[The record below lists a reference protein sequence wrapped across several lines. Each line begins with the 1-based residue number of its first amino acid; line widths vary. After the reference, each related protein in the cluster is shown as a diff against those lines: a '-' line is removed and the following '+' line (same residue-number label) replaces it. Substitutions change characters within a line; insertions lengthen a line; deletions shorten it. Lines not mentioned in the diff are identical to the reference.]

1 MYRRLT
7 LIGVVLVLGW
17 GLWASSSFQTVAAG
31 VAVFL
36 FGMIYLEEGFTAFT
50 GGALERVL
58 ARSTSTLPRSM
69 RFGFISTTLMQSS
82 SLVSVL
88 TISFLSA
95 GLLGLRE
102 GVGIIFG
109 ANIGTTTG
117 AWLMAAFG
125 MKVKISAYAM
135 PMLVFG
141 LLFVLQKSKQLKGLG
156 NILAGIGFLFLGIH
170 FMKEGFET
178 AQSALDLAQFAL
190 PGLAGLAVFSL
201 MGVIGTVVMQSSHA
215 TLMLIIA
222 ALATGQI
229 TYDNALALAIGAN
242 VGTTIT
248 AVLGSLSANAEGK
261 RLAAAHLI
269 FNVATGLVAV
279 LGLPGFRIAVDSV
292 SAAVG
297 IAADDWTLKLA
308 VFHTLFNVAGVVLL
322 TPFVGK
328 MVSVLENR
336 FEGKSALRVS
346 SSRYLNEAALALPG
360 TALNVLT
367 KEAEH
372 LFDNAFELLAHSVGL
387 HRADILSEANL
398 EEMLDFDPKVL
409 HEDVRDGYYRRVKTI
424 YNDIIDF
431 AARAQERM
439 NSEQLEQVYSLR
451 IVCRNVA
458 HAVKA
463 MTIMAENIKG
473 YAVSD
478 NEAIK
483 AEYRSLRLHIARL
496 LRRLYAIRT
505 IEDGPSQLM
514 AFVRM
519 QERITSRDLLAD
531 DKLDQLVREQAIT
544 SVMATSLM
552 NDSVHANVVTKLLL
566 EAGERLFVA
575 RGTPLGELTGELLTS
590 EEPRDTYDETLNRGV
605 DTGTFLALGGGSLT
619 GEMRRIERGS
629 SGQEEEDRS
638 DR

>member
-36 FGMIYLEEGFTAFT
+36 FGMIYLEEGFSAFT

-69 RFGFISTTLMQSS
+69 TFGFLSTTLMQSS

-88 TISFLSA
+88 AISFLSA

-102 GVGIIFG
+102 GIGIIFG

-117 AWLMAAFG
+117 AWLMAGFG

-170 FMKEGFET
+170 FMKEGFQT
-178 AQSALDLAQFAL
+178 AQEGLDLARYAL
-190 PGLAGLAVFSL
+190 PGLAGLAVFSI

-261 RLAAAHLI
+261 RLAAAHLM
-269 FNVATGLVAV
+269 FNVATGIVAV
-279 LGLPGFRIAVDSV
+279 VGLPLFRIAVDSV
-292 SAAVG
+292 SDAVG
-297 IAADDWTLKLA
+297 IAPDDWTLKLA
-308 VFHTLFNVAGVVLL
+308 VFHTLFNVAGVILL
-322 TPFVGK
+322 TPFVGR
-328 MVSVLENR
+328 MVALLENR
-336 FEGKSALRVS
+336 FEGKAAVRVS
-346 SSRYLNEAALALPG
+346 SSRYLNEAALLLPA
-360 TALNVLT
+360 TALKVLG

-387 HRADILSEANL
+387 HRADILSEADL
-398 EEMLDFDPKVL
+398 EAMLDVDPKVL

-439 NSEQLEQVYSLR
+439 TQEQLEQVYSLR

-463 MTIMAENIKG
+463 MTVMAENIQ
-473 YAVSD
+473 AFATSD
-478 NEAIK
+478 NEAIR
-483 AEYRSLRLHIARL
+483 AEYRALRLHIARL
-496 LRRLYAIRT
+496 LRRLYAIRPIT
-505 IEDGPSQLM
+505 DGPNQLM
-514 AFVRM
+514 AFVRL
-519 QERITSRDLLAD
+519 QDQIASRDLLAD
-531 DKLDQLVREQAIT
+531 DKLDKLVREHEIT

-552 NDSVHANVVTKLLL
+552 NDSVHAGVVTKLLM
-566 EAGERLFVA
+566 EAAERLFVA
-575 RGTPLGELTGELLTS
+575 RGTPLGVLSGELLTG
-590 EEPRDTYDETLNRGV
+590 EAPRDSYDETLNRGV
-605 DTGTFLALGGGSLT
+605 DTGTFLALGAGSLT
-619 GEMRRIERGS
+619 AEMRRLEQGHH
-629 SGQEEEDRS
+629 GQEEEDRS

>member
-36 FGMIYLEEGFTAFT
+36 FGMIYLEEGFSAFT

-69 RFGFISTTLMQSS
+69 TFGFLSTTLMQSS

-88 TISFLSA
+88 AISFLSA

-102 GVGIIFG
+102 GIGIIFG

-117 AWLMAAFG
+117 AWLMAGLG

-170 FMKEGFET
+170 FMKEGFQT
-178 AQSALDLAQFAL
+178 AQEGLDLARYAL
-190 PGLAGLAVFSL
+190 PGLAGLAVFSI

-261 RLAAAHLI
+261 RLAAAHLM
-269 FNVATGLVAV
+269 FNVATGIVAV
-279 LGLPGFRIAVDSV
+279 VGLPLFRIAVDSV
-292 SAAVG
+292 SDAVG
-297 IAADDWTLKLA
+297 IAPDDWTLKLA
-308 VFHTLFNVAGVVLL
+308 VFHTLFNVAGVILL
-322 TPFVGK
+322 TPFVGR
-328 MVSVLENR
+328 MVALLENR
-336 FEGKSALRVS
+336 FEGKAAVRVS
-346 SSRYLNEAALALPG
+346 SSRYLNEAALLLPA
-360 TALNVLT
+360 TALKVLG

-387 HRADILSEANL
+387 HRADILSEADL
-398 EEMLDFDPKVL
+398 EAMLDVDPKVL

-439 NSEQLEQVYSLR
+439 TQEQLEQVYSLR

-463 MTIMAENIKG
+463 MTVMAENIQ
-473 YAVSD
+473 AFATSD
-478 NEAIK
+478 NEAIR
-483 AEYRSLRLHIARL
+483 AEYRALRLHIARL
-496 LRRLYAIRT
+496 LRRFYAIRT
-505 IEDGPSQLM
+505 ITDGPNQLM
-514 AFVRM
+514 AFVRL
-519 QERITSRDLLAD
+519 QDQIASRDLLAD
-531 DKLDQLVREQAIT
+531 DKLDKLVREHEIT

-552 NDSVHANVVTKLLL
+552 NDSVHAGVVTKLLM
-566 EAGERLFVA
+566 EAAERLFVA
-575 RGTPLGELTGELLTS
+575 RGTPLGVLSGELLTG
-590 EEPRDTYDETLNRGV
+590 EAPRDSYDETLNRGV
-605 DTGTFLALGGGSLT
+605 DTGTFLALGAGSLT
-619 GEMRRIERGS
+619 AEMRRLEQGHH
-629 SGQEEEDRS
+629 GQEEEDRS